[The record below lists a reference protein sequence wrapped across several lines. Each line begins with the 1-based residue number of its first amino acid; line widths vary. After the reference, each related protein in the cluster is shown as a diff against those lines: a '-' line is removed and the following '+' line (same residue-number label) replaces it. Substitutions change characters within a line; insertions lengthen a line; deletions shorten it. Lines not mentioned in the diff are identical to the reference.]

1 MSADD
6 DGYTHR
12 PGAARDTDDDGDAG
26 GDGRSDGAAETR
38 AADRDA
44 SAADG
49 EDLQGRH
56 PDRAERSVGRRG
68 WVLLGVLAFS
78 LLGAPLL
85 ILWRPPGI
93 PYWAAL
99 LALPMLPAVLLG
111 AVGVWATTRP

>member
-12 PGAARDTDDDGDAG
+12 PGAARDADDDRSAGGERSVADDDAG
-26 GDGRSDGAAETR
+26 GDGTHG
-38 AADRDA
+38 
-44 SAADG
+44 
-49 EDLQGRH
+49 DLQGAH
-56 PDRAERSVGRRG
+56 PDRADRSVGRRG

-85 ILWRPPGI
+85 ILWRPPGV

-99 LALPMLPAVLLG
+99 LALPMLPAILLG

>member
-12 PGAARDTDDDGDAG
+12 PGAARESDDDGD
-26 GDGRSDGAAETR
+26 R
-38 AADRDA
+38 
-44 SAADG
+44 G
-49 EDLQGRH
+49 EDLQGAH
-56 PDRAERSVGRRG
+56 PEAADRSVGSRG

-78 LLGAPLL
+78 LIGAPLL
-85 ILWRPPGI
+85 ILFRPPSL

-99 LALPMLPAVLLG
+99 LALPMLPAILLG

>member
-12 PGAARDTDDDGDAG
+12 PGAARETDDDGDRAG
-26 GDGRSDGAAETR
+26 DASDGGR
-38 AADRDA
+38 AAGT
-44 SAADG
+44 DG
-49 EDLQGRH
+49 DLQGAH
-56 PDRAERSVGRRG
+56 PETADRSVGSRG

-78 LLGAPLL
+78 LIGAPLL
-85 ILWRPPGI
+85 ILFRPPSL

-99 LALPMLPAVLLG
+99 LALPMLPAILLG

>member
-12 PGAARDTDDDGDAG
+12 PGAARDADDGDDDGADP
-26 GDGRSDGAAETR
+26 GADEGAR
-38 AADRDA
+38 
-44 SAADG
+44 DG
-49 EDLQGRH
+49 ESGDLQGAH
-56 PDRAERSVGRRG
+56 PERADRSVGRRG
-68 WVLLGVLAFS
+68 WVLVAVLAFS

-85 ILWRPPGI
+85 ILWRPPGV

-99 LALPMLPAVLLG
+99 LALPMLPAILLG

>member
-1 MSADD
+1 VSDDD

-12 PGAARDTDDDGDAG
+12 PGAARDTDGNSGEHDGATPDGDG
-26 GDGRSDGAAETR
+26 GA
-38 AADRDA
+38 RDA
-44 SAADG
+44 TDG
-49 EDLQGRH
+49 DVQGVH
-56 PDRAERSVGRRG
+56 PERAERSVGRRG

-85 ILWRPPGI
+85 ILFRPPSI

-99 LALPMLPAVLLG
+99 LALPMLPAILLG